1 MINKEKNPISIPPTE
16 RDKGLT
22 NETSNYVHI
31 LNNSIPQNDKNNNSN
46 NNILN
51 NKTQPF
57 ISKNS
62 IERVKEVSI
71 IDVIEGYGIKV
82 QKDKINCPFHD
93 DKTPSM
99 SINYKD
105 TNRFH
110 CFGCGQNGDVINF
123 VMLMEN
129 LDFLN
134 AVKKIADDFNIP
146 LVFENVS
153 EERIKEI
160 EIEREIY
167 KRYDKLQDYY
177 TKSLFDEEGR
187 QALEYL
193 KSRGLTEKIIKE
205 YGVGYAP
212 QYMKEKINE
221 IFKGIDEEVLAEYKI
236 VKEWEDKNGE
246 IVYFPLLQNRI
257 TFPIIKNNEIVGF
270 QGRAVDKEEKIRYL
284 TATKE
289 TLIWNVDIIRKNKE
303 INLTEGIIDAL
314 TLIQTGKTAI
324 ALLGT
329 QAITKETEIIFKNTE
344 KINLWLDDDGAGK
357 EAEEKYS
364 NIFGNKTTIIPL
376 KFEDSIKTKLS
387 EGEEGYKLEKATL
400 EDFIKNNKKDLN
412 GIFQIYLLKN
422 ENNFEKA
429 IEEYKNFLK
438 DCEKNSYTILEKKY
452 EDFLALDDIEKAK
465 QTKEFIKF
473 IYEFNKGNI
482 DIINV
487 FRDKLKK
494 DAKITYKR
502 FDEIIKEIKE
512 ELALN
517 FQEGLE
523 NNTTLEWELI
533 DGILYKNIFDTR
545 IGTFRQIEVT
555 TTIPEI
561 KSVLTNNKTGE
572 EELQITFIDRFGIE
586 KEVIAPRSKF
596 LIKND
601 IIKTLGGVGFDI
613 SEENALDLIKYFRY
627 LENDNIEDIELKKV
641 TNVTGYY
648 NTKTYI
654 GRKGEI
660 ITAKG
665 IQKDSDIVYHNN
677 SMDRTL
683 KEITEI
689 NMNEWK
695 KLIKLTFPEILKLN
709 EKKVSL
715 AIVSWFLSSVC
726 KEPLQ
731 KVYKQNAFPILN
743 IFGVRGTGKTTI
755 ATLMQKMLGGKD
767 SLPTAKITYF
777 SLINSLSM
785 SNAYPLVLDEYK
797 IGDLGKNR
805 NSQLLNVFK
814 LVYNSSSDLRGN
826 ADKTVT
832 EYNLTSPVCV
842 IGENSFSGDSS
853 DAVKDRSAIVSL
865 SRAWLDENKIT
876 TSKIIRKLNNV
887 NLEDFLGGYLMF
899 ILQLLETGKFTE
911 MYKTAE
917 ERAFD
922 FADEY
927 KDLLSSRHIL
937 TLSVLSFGVEML
949 KELYNVAEIEFNIT
963 NNEINEMFKHA
974 LNHALNIDDIETS
987 LDRVMQYTATTLIKE
1002 FDDDE
1007 ILADYEENR
1016 LYINGGK
1023 LLTLLETHR
1032 YQGKVDV
1039 PEKSGIRQYIDE
1051 SINSDGYVV
1060 DKNKQKK
1067 INDKNNRCFI
1077 FDMEKLEVIAK
1088 IDKSTWKNWSN
1099 NLSIEGI

>member
-1 MINKEKNPISIPPTE
+1 MAIKEIAPHSIPTTEKNEGYKKPLDIQF
-16 RDKGLT
+16 
-22 NETSNYVHI
+22 V
-31 LNNSIPQNDKNNNSN
+31 NNSIPENEEKNNTY
-46 NNILN
+46 NNIS
-51 NKTQPF
+51 NKNYKPF
-57 ISKNS
+57 ISNNS
-62 IERVKEVSI
+62 INKIKNEVNI
-71 IDVIEGYGIKV
+71 VDICRNYGIKV
-82 QKDKINCPFHD
+82 EKGKALCPFHD
-93 DKTPSM
+93 EKTPSM
-99 SINYKD
+99 SVNYKN
-105 TNRFH
+105 TNRYH
-110 CFGCGQNGDVINF
+110 CFGCGESGDVINF
-123 VMLMEN
+123 VMKMEN
-129 LDFLN
+129 LDFLS
-134 AVKKIADDFNIP
+134 ATEKIANDFGIF
-146 LVFENVS
+146 LEYENLT
-153 EERIKEI
+153 EEQIKNI
-160 EIEREIY
+160 EIERKIY
-167 KRYDKLQDYY
+167 KRYEELQEFY
-177 TKSLFDEEGR
+177 TESLFSEEGR

-193 KSRGLTEKIIKE
+193 RSRGLSENIIKE

-212 QYMKEKINE
+212 KYIKEKINE
-221 IFKGIDEEVLAEYKI
+221 IFKGINKENLVEYKI
-236 VKEWEDKNGE
+236 IKEWKKEDGE
-246 IVYFPLLQNRI
+246 VVYFPLLQNRI
-257 TFPIIKNNEIVGF
+257 TFPLTKNNEIIGF
-270 QGRAVDKEEKIRYL
+270 QGRAIDLDEKIRYL

-289 TLIWNVDIIRKNKE
+289 LFIWNIDVIKKNKE

-314 TLIQTGKTAI
+314 TLIQADKENTI

-329 QAITKETEIIFKNTE
+329 QAITKNTEKIFKNTE
-344 KINLWLDDDGAGK
+344 KINFWLDDDNAGK

-364 NIFGNKTTIIPL
+364 KIFGNKTTIIPL
-376 KFEDSIKTKLS
+376 KFKDSIKTKLS
-387 EGEEGYKLEKATL
+387 KGEEGYELEKATV
-400 EDFIKNNKKDLN
+400 EGFIENNKKDLN
-412 GIFQIYLLKN
+412 GIFQLYLLKN

-429 IEEYKNFLK
+429 IQEYKNFLNN
-438 DCEKNSYTILEKKY
+438 CEKNSYTILEKKY
-452 EDFLALDDIEKAK
+452 EEFLQLNDIEKAK

-473 IYEFNKGNI
+473 IYEFNQGNT

-494 DAKITYKR
+494 DAKINFGR
-502 FDEIIKEIKE
+502 FDEIIEEIE
-512 ELALN
+512 EI
-517 FQEGLE
+517 EEELE

-555 TTIPEI
+555 ITIPEI
-561 KSVLTNNKTGE
+561 KNVLTNNKTGE

-785 SNAYPLVLDEYK
+785 SNAYPFVLDEYK
-797 IGDLGKNR
+797 IGDLGKNK

-865 SRAWLDENKIT
+865 SRAWLDKNKLIT
-876 TSKIIRKLNNV
+876 GKMIRKLNSI
-887 NLEDFLGGYLMF
+887 NLEEFLGGYLVF
-899 ILQLLETGKFTE
+899 ILQLLETGEFTE

-949 KELYNVAEIEFNIT
+949 KKLYNVAEIEFNIT
-963 NNEINEMFKHA
+963 NNEINEMFEHA

-1077 FDMEKLEVIAK
+1077 FDMEKLEAIAK